1 MNAVVSL
8 QNRRRSN
15 GLGTIE
21 KFNESG
27 PDLKNLKVKIFA
39 DGADKTDI
47 LELAENPFV
56 RGFTTNPTLMRT
68 AGVTDYETFARDV
81 LSVIVDRPVSFEV
94 IADDFDEMYAQ
105 ARTIAS
111 WGPNVYVK
119 IPVTNT
125 KAQSSV
131 KLLERLSG
139 DGVKLNVTAIMS
151 LEQVRAVVQS
161 LASGAPACISVFA
174 GRVADTGRDPLP
186 LMSEAL
192 EILREHPNLELLWAS
207 SREVLNIFQA
217 DQIGCHIITVTRS
230 LLDKLPAIG
239 KNLDDFSLDTV
250 KMFYRDAQLAGFA
263 P

>member
-1 MNAVVSL
+1 MNVLVSL
-8 QNRRRSN
+8 QNGGQSN
-15 GLGTIE
+15 GLATNG
-21 KFNESG
+21 KVNVSR
-27 PDLKNLKVKIFA
+27 PDVKNLKVKIFA

-47 LELAENPFV
+47 LELAKHPLV

-68 AGVTDYETFARDV
+68 AGVTNYEAFARDV
-81 LSVIVDRPVSFEV
+81 LSAIVDRPFSFEV
-94 IADDFDEMYAQ
+94 IADDFEQMYVQ

-131 KLLERLSG
+131 KLIERLSG

-161 LASGAPACISVFA
+161 LDSGVPACVSVFA

-186 LMSEAL
+186 LMSEAM
-192 EILREHPNLELLWAS
+192 EILRDHPNLELIWAS
-207 SREVLNIFQA
+207 PREVLNIFQA

-239 KNLDDFSLDTV
+239 KDLEEFSLDTV